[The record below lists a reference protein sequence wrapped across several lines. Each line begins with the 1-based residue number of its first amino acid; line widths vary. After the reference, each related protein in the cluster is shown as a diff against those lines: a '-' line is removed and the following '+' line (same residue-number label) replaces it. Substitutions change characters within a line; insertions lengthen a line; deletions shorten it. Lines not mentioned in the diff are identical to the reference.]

1 MLLSTVLEKV
11 VMVLVVVVVGTGCSY
26 TSERHTCQ
34 RHFLYMA
41 SVSLSLSLSLS
52 RPSLFLSLLPR
63 RLFSHVLFRLGHIR
77 RENNAL
83 QSQDARLLAGS
94 CEFIQCLL
102 VKRAK
107 K

>member
-11 VMVLVVVVVGTGCSY
+11 VMVLVVVVELGARILQKDTRVNVISFT
-26 TSERHTCQ
+26 R
-34 RHFLYMA
+34 R
-41 SVSLSLSLSLS
+41 VSLSLALS
-52 RPSLFLSLLPR
+52 R

-83 QSQDARLLAGS
+83 QSRDARSLARSLAGS
-94 CEFIQCLL
+94 REFIRRSL

>member
-11 VMVLVVVVVGTGCSY
+11 VMVLVVGTGCSY
-26 TSERHTCQ
+26 TSERHTRQ
-34 RHFLYMA
+34 RHFLYTA
-41 SVSLSLSLSLS
+41 SVSLSL
-52 RPSLFLSLLPR
+52 FLSLIP
-63 RLFSHVLFRLGHIR
+63 LFSRVLFRLGHIQ

-83 QSQDARLLAGS
+83 QSRGARSLAGS
-94 CEFIQCLL
+94 REFIRRSL

>member
-1 MLLSTVLEKV
+1 VLLSTVLEKV

-41 SVSLSLSLSLS
+41 SVSLSLSLS